1 MNVLSGNF
9 PNVNDVYKYKIY
21 FSTLPDE
28 NIIIERH
35 ICAYKYIQCAGVRQM
50 Q

>member
-21 FSTLPDE
+21 FSTLADE
-28 NIIIERH
+28 YYYY
-35 ICAYKYIQCAGVRQM
+35 YKVYALIK
-50 Q
+50 